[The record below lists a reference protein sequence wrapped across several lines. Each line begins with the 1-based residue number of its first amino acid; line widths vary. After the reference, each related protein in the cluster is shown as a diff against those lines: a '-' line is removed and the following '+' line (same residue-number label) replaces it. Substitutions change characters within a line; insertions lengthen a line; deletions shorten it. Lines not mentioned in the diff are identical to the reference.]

1 MKNKAYFINQLCK
14 LRNLDPEGEEAKEL
28 EELKIV
34 DILIEIKME
43 KESRK
48 EVDEDEDEDEDE
60 ELTFSRR
67 AGCRN

>member
-48 EVDEDEDEDEDE
+48 EVDEDEDE